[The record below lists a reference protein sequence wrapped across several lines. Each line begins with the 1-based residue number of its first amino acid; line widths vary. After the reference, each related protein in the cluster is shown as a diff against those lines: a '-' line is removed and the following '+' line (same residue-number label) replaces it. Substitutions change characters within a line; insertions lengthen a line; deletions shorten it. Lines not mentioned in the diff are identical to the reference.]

1 MTELRDPLQH
11 EKEILRR
18 TQAENRTEVRLCD
31 RFLDHLRNG
40 FNLIESPFKSEE
52 LKRTILLLATLGYDS
67 LRWSFELL
75 MKGYYGQANT
85 LARMA
90 WESWL
95 HGAYVLLYPERLE
108 EWREFETRPRP
119 VKMRELVA
127 KRVARGGSV
136 TKKQVRL
143 GLSKLYSGYSE
154 YSHPTDISLGVLV
167 AKRGEELFLRLGG
180 EYDQTLY
187 LQSVEMF
194 CQASEVLFALLYVL
208 LPDAKDYQTQ
218 GDALR
223 DELSAWRDETRER
236 LQSPS

>member
-1 MTELRDPLQH
+1 MTELRNPLQH
-11 EKEILRR
+11 EKDIARR
-18 TQAENRTEVRLCD
+18 TQAENPTEVELCE
-31 RFLDHLRNG
+31 RFLAHLGDG

-52 LKRTILLLATLGYDS
+52 LNRTILLLATLGHDS

-75 MKGYYGQANT
+75 LKGYYGQANA

-119 VKMRELVA
+119 VEMRKLVA
-127 KRVARGGSV
+127 KRVAQGGSV
-136 TKKQVRL
+136 TEKQFRL

-154 YSHPTDISLGVLV
+154 YSHPTDIALGVLI

-194 CQASEVLFALLYVL
+194 CHASEVLFALLYVL
-208 LPDAKDYQTQ
+208 LPDEKDYQTQ

-236 LQSPS
+236 LKSQS

>member
-11 EKEILRR
+11 EKEIARR
-18 TQAENRTEVRLCD
+18 TKAENQTEVKLCE
-31 RFLDHLRNG
+31 RSLGHLSDG

-52 LKRTILLLATLGYDS
+52 LNRTILLLATLGYDS

-75 MKGYYGQANT
+75 LKGYYGQSIA

-95 HGAYVLLYPERLE
+95 HGAYVLLYPKRLE
-108 EWREFETRPRP
+108 EWREFKTRPRP
-119 VKMRELVA
+119 FDMRMLVA
-127 KRVARGGSV
+127 KAVAKGGPM
-136 TKKQVRL
+136 TENQIRR
-143 GLSKLYSGYSE
+143 GLSNLYSGYSE
-154 YSHPTDISLGVLV
+154 YSHPTDIALRVLV
-167 AKRGEELFLRLGG
+167 AKRGEEWSLRLGG

-194 CQASEVLFALLYVL
+194 CHASEALFALLYVL
-208 LPDAKDYQTQ
+208 QPDEKDYQTQ

-223 DELSAWRDETRER
+223 DEFFAWRDETRER
-236 LQSPS
+236 LKSQS